1 MRIAGVKAVVAVL
14 VLLSAGVCAAQSLG
28 DIARQD
34 RERREALSRH
44 SPVITNADLQK
55 EKILPPRAQAVPAV
69 AAQPALPQVA
79 PDVPLWQVA
88 NQPGFSL
95 GEYART
101 LREVKAARQRAVE
114 WAEKN
119 GIAPPPASPVPPSS
133 AAAEIL
139 HLSADS
145 GSLKETSAAAPPRPV
160 RDRTPIERAPAPY
173 RQPSRVA
180 VAPSSDPGRPLL
192 RVARGDSLWKLARR
206 HWGEGSLWKVLWQSN
221 PELRNPNLIY
231 PGQLLRLPSDAA
243 VAQYRARRPAARRV
257 IARMWNTA
265 GRSLRS
271 HGGAR
276 ATAHAAPST
285 VAGAAMLP
293 AGDRIQSGSGVRSE
307 AASQAA
313 RAQSLRR

>member
-1 MRIAGVKAVVAVL
+1 VKAVVAVL
-14 VLLSAGVCAAQSLG
+14 VLLSAAACAAQSLG

-55 EKILPPRAQAVPAV
+55 EKILPPRAQAAPAV
-69 AAQPALPQVA
+69 AAQPAPPPVA

-88 NQPGFSL
+88 SQPGFSL
-95 GEYART
+95 GEYARA
-101 LREVKAARQRAVE
+101 LREVKAARQRALE

-119 GIAPPPASPVPPSS
+119 GIPPPPASPVPPSS

-145 GSLKETSAAAPPRPV
+145 GFLKETSAGAPPQPAK
-160 RDRTPIERAPAPY
+160 DRAPIERTPPAY
-173 RQPSRVA
+173 RQPARA
-180 VAPSSDPGRPLL
+180 AGPPAGDPGRPLI
-192 RVARGDSLWKLARR
+192 RVVRGDSLWKLARR
-206 HWGEGSLWKVLWQSN
+206 HWGEGNLWKVMWESN
-221 PELRNPNLIY
+221 PELRNPNRIY

-265 GRSLRS
+265 ARSLHAR
-271 HGGAR
+271 GGAK
-276 ATAHAAPST
+276 ATAQAAPSA
-285 VAGAAMLP
+285 VAATPP
-293 AGDRIQSGSGVRSE
+293 AGEAMQSGSAVRSVA
-307 AASQAA
+307 AASQSTPT
-313 RAQSLRR
+313 QVLRR